1 MKLSIDKTTV
11 LAITIPMVALLF
23 VGYIS
28 YENMIQFIQKDAADD
43 RINLVNQR
51 LNNIISTTANAE
63 TGRSGYISN
72 TIDYLQSSNSALRD
86 IHSQLGNLDMMVADG
101 PANQRLSLN
110 ELNMGLIEAELA
122 KLNQT
127 ITLRQLHGVNAAL
140 PIIPRNTGKALMD
153 KIRAIA
159 VDIQSHNNNMLDN
172 RQSDAYAQTI
182 SYTII
187 ITIVAAAGITSVLV
201 HAINRDIHRRHLT
214 VQRSLQTEVE
224 KRRGIAGCEQSAAR
238 RKRTVKASRQDAARV
253 YQCSCS

>member
-110 ELNMGLIEAELA
+110 ELNMLKGLIEAELA

-140 PIIPRNTGKALMD
+140 PKILGNTGKALMD

-159 VDIQSHNNNMLDN
+159 VDIQSHNNNMLDLDN

-182 SYTII
+182 S
-187 ITIVAAAGITSVLV
+187 
-201 HAINRDIHRRHLT
+201 
-214 VQRSLQTEVE
+214 
-224 KRRGIAGCEQSAAR
+224 
-238 RKRTVKASRQDAARV
+238 
-253 YQCSCS
+253 